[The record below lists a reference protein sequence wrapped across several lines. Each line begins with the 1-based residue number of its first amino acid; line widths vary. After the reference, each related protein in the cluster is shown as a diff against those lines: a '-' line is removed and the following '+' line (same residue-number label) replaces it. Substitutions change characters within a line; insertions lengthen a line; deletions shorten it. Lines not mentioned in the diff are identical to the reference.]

1 MYLSESSKNHSKNVF
16 LADILELKR
25 SVVRDQAGS
34 IWQAYIC
41 FIDLIG
47 WRPRRSI
54 EMISS
59 SIDPSHLM
67 TSMTPVPAGMLHKA
81 SLKQM

>member
-34 IWQAYIC
+34 IW
-41 FIDLIG
+41 
-47 WRPRRSI
+47 
-54 EMISS
+54 
-59 SIDPSHLM
+59 H
-67 TSMTPVPAGMLHKA
+67 AGIHMLY
-81 SLKQM
+81 